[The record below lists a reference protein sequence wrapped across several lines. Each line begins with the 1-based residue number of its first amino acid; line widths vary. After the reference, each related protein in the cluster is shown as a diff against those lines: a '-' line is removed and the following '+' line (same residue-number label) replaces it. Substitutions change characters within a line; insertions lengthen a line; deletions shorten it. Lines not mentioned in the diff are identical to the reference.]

1 MYCYIFRCLLPYQ
14 KLILPPYATRQ
25 FVKLDFQPNSDNL
38 TILIIKLMKMYSSFV
53 DTNMYHVKSSG
64 GS

>member
-1 MYCYIFRCLLPYQ
+1 
-14 KLILPPYATRQ
+14 
-25 FVKLDFQPNSDNL
+25 
-38 TILIIKLMKMYSSFV
+38 MKMYSSFV